1 MVRPNRKV
9 ILNRTGGKTTKM
21 SKEIEKDMGIYLKPT
36 FTIEANHK
44 KIIETAR
51 NVTKGCLSNKDKAVK
66 LFYFVRDSI
75 PYNLY
80 MVSVFVEDLKASRVL
95 EWGKGYCV
103 QKAVLLTAL
112 GRAADIPS
120 RLIFASIRNHR
131 IPAHIVQWMGS
142 NVFPR
147 HGYNQF
153 FLSGKWVSA
162 AATFDKNLC
171 EKNGLPCVEFDGEKD
186 AILSDKDLEG
196 RPYIEYVEKFP
207 PTEDL
212 PFDWIAEV
220 ISKRVGPDKR
230 SWPQKKT

>member
-1 MVRPNRKV
+1 
-9 ILNRTGGKTTKM
+9 M
-21 SKEIEKDMGIYLKPT
+21 SKLIEKGMEIYLKPT

-51 NVTKGCLSNKDKAVK
+51 NLTKDCFSNKDKAVK

-80 MVSVFVEDLKASRVL
+80 MISVFVEDFKASRVL

-120 RLIFASIRNHR
+120 RLIFATIRNHR
-131 IPAHIVQWMGS
+131 LPAHIVQMIGG
-142 NVFPR
+142 NVLTR

-153 FLSGKWVSA
+153 FLSGKWVNA
-162 AATFDKNLC
+162 VATFDKNLC
-171 EKNGLPCVEFDGEKD
+171 EENGFPSVEFDGEKD
-186 AILSDKDLEG
+186 ALLPAKDLEG
-196 RPYIEYVEKFP
+196 RPYIEYVEKFY
-207 PTEDL
+207 PTNDL
-212 PFDWIAEV
+212 PFDWIYER
-220 ISKRVGPDKR
+220 ISKRVGPNKR
-230 SWPQKKT
+230 SWPQKNDITNEVFGHKFGEHNA